1 MVQPV
6 GSEADQIRVDLVV
19 LAKANLEAV
28 RAVEERLG
36 ALSIQARNTQG
47 HFEQFSKIQEGFRV
61 QSKKTVDALKASA
74 AGFGNLFPSGIIT
87 SAGQV
92 NQAFVSLGKNL
103 ENYATEAINTEMIG
117 AKLGGSFLA
126 TAQYMQILGNASA
139 VTSGRI
145 QGIIADLQ
153 QLASTAGAAGTA
165 VINQLVNALEQLA
178 LKQELVTIAAQ
189 QRVSPALTQMQK
201 AGQGLLLSFSLVQG
215 MSGNL
220 SSALFGL
227 GFAVIFTGMKFLNLT
242 TAIVAVSAALGSVAI
257 EKLTKK
263 QSEGAEITARVT
275 KETQK
280 LRDTWIELQGETKL
294 TQKAYAD
301 LAEEGVN
308 LIAVFAEQR
317 RLVEEGG
324 GKPSFLESLGET
336 AETAGRGLLFF
347 ATGAGT
353 AQVAWENYTR
363 SVEEGEGPLAGL
375 RAEKKGIEALKLA
388 QDLEEIDQENTAAF
402 RALANSTR
410 NELMKVYQE
419 FKAEE
424 VSIRI
429 ETKFTEGIE
438 ADREKVSNHYDLLR
452 SNIEKHYDNLNE
464 TIKEGQASATDSRQ
478 RALQNE
484 TDAINEALKNQTK
497 IIRKGLKD
505 QLEIYS
511 EALEVET
518 DNLKTIYQE
527 QVEVVNDAR
536 DAQIEVI
543 SDGLKDELEV
553 IQDGLNAK
561 TDAIREALD
570 DEIDTIRD
578 ALNDRLEVIR
588 DAAQDEI
595 DAEREKIDA
604 IKKQERELESALSAL
619 QQRRAAIRNEIL
631 GAEAQLAALEREAT
645 LTGVGATEEQA
656 IVKARIAGLKA
667 EDVATQ
673 NTIKQR
679 EAARDTLLGQ
689 VDTIEAIIE
698 AIEEARDDE
707 IEAARD
713 TAEETIEAAQKAA
726 DERIDIE
733 KDAADDLK
741 ETAQDVAD
749 NKKKLEQEAA
759 ETAITEINKTR
770 DTAIQAAQTRSEA
783 EQERA
788 REAADVAIEEANRA
802 STNAQR
808 AAQDRAD
815 ADIRGYERAA
825 AKAIELNDSVEAK
838 RTETMNLLEQTQQR
852 IIDGVVEEHEK
863 RKRLHEWQQN
873 IGLPLVKKFFQ
884 YQIAFGA
891 IQGIGQEG
899 IDPVLRAGARK
910 AQYKAFLES
919 LFPGM
924 DITEFLEGYQLGTR
938 RVPGAMG
945 QPQLAVVHGGEAI
958 TPPGLLPPASA
969 GFRDFNLSL
978 YLNNEADFRRL
989 EKTLEGVF
997 GKSVSIAIR
1006 SGLGNRKGLR

>member
-308 LIAVFAEQR
+308 LIGVFAEQKK
-317 RLVEEGG
+317 LVEEGG

-429 ETKFTEGIE
+429 ETKFTEGSE

-570 DEIDTIRD
+570 DEID
-578 ALNDRLEVIR
+578 AK
-588 DAAQDEI
+588 
-595 DAEREKIDA
+595 REKIDA

-938 RVPGAMG
+938 RVISIPG
-945 QPQLAVVHGGEAI
+945 
-958 TPPGLLPPASA
+958 
-969 GFRDFNLSL
+969 N
-978 YLNNEADFRRL
+978 
-989 EKTLEGVF
+989 
-997 GKSVSIAIR
+997 
-1006 SGLGNRKGLR
+1006 